1 MLKIRDQ
8 QVQTRELSCDL
19 AVVYDGATDGLPV
32 HPPDL
37 STRGMFINTRQS
49 LPVGSISALRFRLA
63 LSGVELTVRAE
74 VRFCV
79 PGIGVQVEFVD
90 LSDDAYQAIEREMQM
105 SPALAPC
112 PWKKKPDEPDFSPTT
127 LLGRPRVR
135 LLR

>member
-1 MLKIRDQ
+1 MFKIRDQ

-19 AVVYDGATDGLPV
+19 AVVYDGATDGVPV

-49 LPVGSISALRFRLA
+49 LPVGSISELHFRLA

-74 VRFCV
+74 VRLCV

-90 LSDDAYQAIEREMQM
+90 LSDEAYQAIEREMQM
-105 SPALAPC
+105 TPALSPC
-112 PWKKKPDEPDFSPTT
+112 PWKKKPDEPAFSPTT
-127 LLGRPRVR
+127 PPGHPQVG